1 MHEYGKG
8 GDPDKEIG
16 KVEEVAKEEFRSRD
30 LYPLFEPAIGSFFR
44 EDLESLFYVD
54 SGRMKII
61 TSCRASLGD
70 DVGKMEAT
78 RQCFVL

>member
-1 MHEYGKG
+1 MHEEGKD

-16 KVEEVAKEEFRSRD
+16 RGEEVAKEEFRSRD

-54 SGRMKII
+54 SDRMKII